1 MVAGYAQPGSLNLKI
16 LNLTE
21 YSYQTICAILKP
33 LLTGK
38 TGVTV
43 NLLEELKRQADKR
56 RNYQEQVD
64 AHDSSLHMLR
74 CMKTVAALQQIH
86 QYLHELVELL
96 NELKPDTKIQLELEA
111 LGKLEDL
118 TQGEYRLYQETSQN
132 KEIVR
137 LVFALQGANA
147 IEITS
152 DDSPTRQLQLE
163 RCQKQGL
170 IVSYLSRTPLRI
182 SIQSYIPIAIEFYSD
197 FAESSIHVVIQNFT
211 KIADQRCLWNSDNVN
226 EDTLNQLGN
235 FLLRRP
241 NKFLDLLA
249 EDTSASSSTAG
260 SGQYA
265 VKTQPHTPQTEE
277 LEVSRLRKIFNSE
290 QLLYLTYHNN
300 IRDLGTRTNKFIIGR
315 APDADLIIKS
325 DLASR
330 HHALI
335 AYRNGKFVIIDQSTN
350 GTFVKSQGGKE
361 VYVHAEQ
368 VPLTGSGFISL
379 GKSIT
384 VDNENLIYFSCQ

>member
-1 MVAGYAQPGSLNLKI
+1 MGM
-16 LNLTE
+16 
-21 YSYQTICAILKP
+21 
-33 LLTGK
+33 
-38 TGVTV
+38 TV

-56 RNYQEQVD
+56 RIDQEQTD
-64 AHDSSLHMLR
+64 EANNSLHALR
-74 CMKTVAALQQIH
+74 CMKTVSALQQIH

-96 NELKPDTKIQLELEA
+96 NEVKPDTKVNLQLET

-118 TQGEYRLYQETSQN
+118 TQSEYRLYQETSQS

-137 LVFALQGANA
+137 LVFVLQSEKLM
-147 IEITS
+147 EITS
-152 DDSPTRQLQLE
+152 EDSPTRQLQLE
-163 RCQKQGL
+163 RCKKQGL
-170 IVSYLSRTPLRI
+170 IVSYVSRTPP
-182 SIQSYIPIAIEFYSD
+182 SINIQGYVPVAIEFHSD
-197 FAESSIHVVIQNFT
+197 FVESNIHVVMQNFT
-211 KIADQRCLWNSDNVN
+211 KIADQHCLLNSDNVN
-226 EDTLNQLGN
+226 EDTLEQLGN

-249 EDTSASSSTAG
+249 EDTLASSGTAG

-265 VKTQPHTPQTEE
+265 TKTQPRSPQTEE
-277 LEVSRLRKIFNSE
+277 LEISRLRKIFNSE
-290 QLLYLTYHNN
+290 QRLYLTYHNN

-315 APDADLIIKS
+315 AKDADFVIKS

-330 HHALI
+330 HHAVI